1 MRNILELYVGQGIV
15 RGNGPQPL
23 AHDLKC
29 TPLWNNFPRI
39 QQLKCPLSFVFF
51 S

>member
-1 MRNILELYVGQGIV
+1 MRNILELYIEQGIIC
-15 RGNGPQPL
+15 GNGPQSP
-23 AHDLKC
+23 AHDLKHP
-29 TPLWNNFPRI
+29 PLWNDFPRI